1 MARPH
6 PAFPNA
12 IPRGASRPT
21 VLAAPSPFQRGESLC
36 FQRKASKS
44 HPLQPASVAYSR
56 GKAQST
62 NPKTSASTG
71 QKDGRPRGKAR
82 RKRRSRQN
90 QGYRSGPFF
99 PLSGN
104 GRFIREWPVRQPTR
118 SKKTGRAS
126 CPFPELPGKAGKNLP
141 QPVGP
146 KRKGPFPR
154 KREEDAREH
163 S

>member
-21 VLAAPSPFQRGESLC
+21 VPAAPSPFQRGESPC
-36 FQRKASKS
+36 FQRKASKI
-44 HPLQPASVAYSR
+44 HPLQPAPVAYSR

-62 NPKTSASTG
+62 NPKTTASTG

-82 RKRRSRQN
+82 RRRRSRQN

-104 GRFIREWPVRQPTR
+104 GRSVNRLEAIRRQGAKKRAGLPV
-118 SKKTGRAS
+118 
-126 CPFPELPGKAGKNLP
+126 PFRKLPGKAGKNLP
-141 QPVGP
+141 QPVDS

-154 KREEDAREH
+154 KREENAREH